1 MHRDTFIRLKRA
13 GPPSD
18 PKSEHE
24 LMVFSSTDGR
34 AGQVDHNDVF
44 HLFAWVDEVTG
55 GGSGLQF
62 DTYPQAGQ
70 YLYAETEGPLTS
82 PSGYGME
89 FYDHSGNGINWAI
102 TDGGNMDLSVHGG
115 GHIELRSTGGIQI
128 TEQNTSGFGS
138 IIINSAFGQTYLQ
151 AHDNLEIQ
159 SGAYGFLKFGSTGIY
174 AKTNYRLDMEAETVA
189 SFRALHGSVEI
200 EADGVSDSSINL
212 AANGLFRHTIFGN
225 PDSFMDDKPGHLFL
239 LNTGG
244 DGSRTEIHD
253 LGAAGGPILRI
264 DVDTTGAVTYH
275 MKAGGV
281 WIADLP

>member
-1 MHRDTFIRLKRA
+1 MHRETFIRLKRA

-24 LMVFSSTDGR
+24 LMVFSSTEGR

-44 HLFAWVDEVTG
+44 HLFAWVDEISG
-55 GGSGLQF
+55 GGSGIQF
-62 DTYPQAGQ
+62 DTEPQVGQ
-70 YLYAETEGPLTS
+70 YLYVETEGPLTT
-82 PSGYGME
+82 PSGYGVE
-89 FYDHSGNGINWAI
+89 FYDHSGNGINLGI
-102 TDGGNMDLSVHGG
+102 SDGGSMDLSVVGG
-115 GHIELRSTGGIQI
+115 GHLALSSRGGIQI

-159 SGAYGFLKFGSTGIY
+159 SGTYGFLKFGTTGIY
-174 AKTNYRLDMEAETVA
+174 AKTNYRVDIEAETVA
-189 SFRALHGSVEI
+189 SFRALHGSVDI
-200 EADGVSDSSINL
+200 EAAGVSDSSISL
-212 AANGLFRHTIFGN
+212 VANGAWRHNIFGN

-244 DGSRTEIHD
+244 DGSRVEIND

-264 DVDTTGAVTYH
+264 DVATDGTVTYH
-275 MKAGGV
+275 MKAGGA
-281 WIADLP
+281 WIPDL

>member
-34 AGQVDHNDVF
+34 AGQVDHHDVF
-44 HLFAWVDEVTG
+44 HLFAWVDEISG

-70 YLYAETEGPLTS
+70 YLYVETEGSATS
-82 PSGYGME
+82 PSGYGQE
-89 FYDHSGNGINWAI
+89 FYDHSGNGINLGVSN
-102 TDGGNMDLSVHGG
+102 GGTLALSVIGGGRIDLS
-115 GHIELRSTGGIQI
+115 STGGIQL
-128 TEQNTSGFGS
+128 TETNSSGFGS
-138 IIINSAFGQTYLQ
+138 ITINSAYGQMYIQ
-151 AHDNLEIQ
+151 AHDNLDIE
-159 SGAYGFLKFGSTGIY
+159 SAEWGFLHFRSTGLL
-174 AKTNYRLDMEAETVA
+174 AKTGHRIDVEAETVA

-200 EADGVSDSSINL
+200 EAAGVSDSSINL
-212 AANGLFRHTIFGN
+212 VANGAWKHSIFGN

-253 LGAAGGPILRI
+253 VGAAGGAILRI
-264 DVDTTGAVTYH
+264 DVDTAGAVTYH
-275 MKAGGV
+275 MKAGGT